1 MRFIPAVSLVQIQL
15 QPPFGPVVKRPKTP
29 PFHGGNTSSNLVRVT
44 KKKFALYVR
53 TSFFII
59 QRFEQDGFAFRQNS
73 DLPADGPKGRVRV
86 GARECTERI
95 SSGSP
100 KKGSLHF
107 MCELLFFI
115 IQRFEQDGFAFRQN
129 SDLPADGP
137 KGRVRVGARQ
147 CAERISSGSPKI
159 GKSRW
164 RFADFYFFTFNF
176 SLFTSIYNRFLEGNM

>member
-15 QPPFGPVVKRPKTP
+15 QPPSGPVVKRPKTP

-44 KKKFALYVR
+44 KRKFALYVR
-53 TSFFII
+53 TSFFIN

-73 DLPADGPKGRVRV
+73 DLPADGPK
-86 GARECTERI
+86 
-95 SSGSP
+95 
-100 KKGSLHF
+100 
-107 MCELLFFI
+107 
-115 IQRFEQDGFAFRQN
+115 D
-129 SDLPADGP
+129 
-137 KGRVRVGARQ
+137 RVRVGARQ
-147 CAERISSGSPKI
+147 CTERISSGSPKI